1 MRLDQSFLLMSSCGV
16 YITLHYIHGHPISPS
31 LSTTRYDCQT
41 ACYSHTRREHQ
52 KGIQIVCC
60 PGPKIMEQAPHWHQH
75 SRSRTHLLSQTE
87 ISSVQCEHNSE
98 QIVKITS
105 YISFFCVAIEA
116 ACVSVKPCVLAWFL
130 FFLVLYLHGWMHF
143 LWDALELCQL
153 NNVISCTNRIHPPS
167 HPRLLAFS
175 LWANCVIMG
184 NMIKLINERHVCVI
198 TWIGKCMS
206 GRKQGVISQSYSY

>member
-1 MRLDQSFLLMSSCGV
+1 MVIPSAPVCPLRAMTVKLLVTPTQGGNTKRESRLFAAPAPKLWNRLPTDISTAEAVSIYCRRRKSHLFSV
-16 YITLHYIHGHPISPS
+16 NIT
-31 LSTTRYDCQT
+31 
-41 ACYSHTRREHQ
+41 
-52 KGIQIVCC
+52 
-60 PGPKIMEQAPHWHQH
+60 
-75 SRSRTHLLSQTE
+75 
-87 ISSVQCEHNSE
+87 